1 MCMCLGVHNVYVSVC
16 AFMCVCIAQ
25 GGLVNTRSMITS
37 WFGKYT
43 FNENFK
49 RGDRER
55 EKRREER
62 ERERERQT
70 DREGE
75 YI

>member
-1 MCMCLGVHNVYVSVC
+1 MRRVSIKR
-16 AFMCVCIAQ
+16 A
-25 GGLVNTRSMITS
+25 STS

-55 EKRREER
+55 GKRSEER
-62 ERERERQT
+62 ERDRQT
-70 DREGE
+70 DRQRR
-75 YI
+75 